1 MPANLSKLSAAQIVL
16 SISFSPFPTRLS
28 SFAQN
33 RVKKQKAN
41 FISFCLSVSQLRYA
55 LFNRPSVPLP
65 FHSAAKTPSKTPCFP
80 CFHPRIFQKPVCF
93 FSCLHS
99 LHSFLLFFVSIPPFL
114 LSRFSLCIYPL
125 LFRFFSVSGSSL
137 SCFCL
142 PAKSGSVVFTKN
154 PRGYPGS
161 FSFGPLFKNPCMRAN
176 RLPFYVVRNRFV
188 LFFLFPIYFLF
199 SPPPCRVFL
208 HKKTGP

>member
-1 MPANLSKLSAAQIVL
+1 MRPRFPARPVFSHPPAAAAPVKRPCSSCFHRCSCKSPPVFSPIHILFCRPPAIL
-16 SISFSPFPTRLS
+16 SIPF
-28 SFAQN
+28 
-33 RVKKQKAN
+33 
-41 FISFCLSVSQLRYA
+41 
-55 LFNRPSVPLP
+55 LP
-65 FHSAAKTPSKTPCFP
+65 AHLLPAF
-80 CFHPRIFQKPVCF
+80 
-93 FSCLHS
+93 
-99 LHSFLLFFVSIPPFL
+99 SFLFCFRLF
-114 LSRFSLCIYPL
+114 
-125 LFRFFSVSGSSL
+125 L
-137 SCFCL
+137 SCFCF
-142 PAKSGSVVFTKN
+142 PVKSGSVVFTKN

>member
-1 MPANLSKLSAAQIVL
+1 MPKFIPANLSKLSAAQIVL

-33 RVKKQKAN
+33 RTKKQKARSSL
-41 FISFCLSVSQLRYA
+41 FASFPFPNCDIPCLTGL
-55 LFNRPSVPLP
+55 LPLP
-65 FHSAAKTPSKTPCFP
+65 FHPAAKTPSKTPCFP

-125 LFRFFSVSGSSL
+125 FFRFFAVPGFSVSR
-137 SCFCL
+137 FM
-142 PAKSGSVVFTKN
+142 PAEKIEV
-154 PRGYPGS
+154 
-161 FSFGPLFKNPCMRAN
+161 
-176 RLPFYVVRNRFV
+176 
-188 LFFLFPIYFLF
+188 
-199 SPPPCRVFL
+199 
-208 HKKTGP
+208 